1 MGPSRLD
8 MSIHDSGEGSGEGEG
23 GEEAVGLIGLGG
35 LRRWEWLRLGI

>member
-8 MSIHDSGEGSGEGEG
+8 MSIHDSGEGSGEG